1 MALFGSSDDDMQR
14 RLDELEQR
22 VAALE
27 RAARQHGWAL
37 SGPPVGEPSESWASD
52 EVRRLAMTGN
62 KIEAIKV
69 LRDETGMDLKQAKDI
84 VDRLY

>member
-1 MALFGSSDDDMQR
+1 MALFGNSDGDQQR
-14 RLDELEQR
+14 RIDELEQR

-27 RAARQHGWAL
+27 RAVRQHGWAL
-37 SGPPVGEPSESWASD
+37 SGPPAGEPSAAWASD
-52 EVRRLAMTGN
+52 EVRRLAMSGK

-69 LRDETGMDLKQAKDI
+69 LRDETGMDLKQAKGI